1 MNILKAIMI
10 GDVVGEPG
18 LKILEEKLPDLI
30 KDNAVDFTV
39 VNGENTAD
47 GFGMTEAALKRI
59 TACGADVVTSGNH
72 VWEKR
77 DFIPILES
85 NDNVL
90 RPSNYP
96 GKAAG
101 RGWLCR
107 EKAGITWL
115 VINLQGREFMTPID
129 CPFRCFDNIINNL
142 SNNEPKIILVDFH
155 AESSREKEALGY
167 YIDGRASL
175 IVCTHTHVQTADERI
190 LPKGTGYITD
200 LGMTGNHDSVI
211 GMDKK
216 ICIERSRRQI
226 LFRMEP
232 AAEKLTNGIS
242 NAEVNGI
249 IAEIDA
255 DTGKAISIKRL

>member
-1 MNILKAIMI
+1 MI

-30 KDNAVDFTV
+30 KNNAVDFTV
-39 VNGENTAD
+39 VNGENAAD

-59 TACGADVVTSGNH
+59 TTCGADVVTSGNH

-77 DFIPILES
+77 EFLPILES

-96 GKAAG
+96 DKTAG

-115 VINLQGREFMTPID
+115 VVNLQGREFMTPID
-129 CPFRCFDNIINNL
+129 CPFRSFDNIINKITDIEN
-142 SNNEPKIILVDFH
+142 KIIVIDFH

-167 YIDGRASL
+167 YIDGRAAL
-175 IVCTHTHVQTADERI
+175 ISGTHTHVQTTDERI
-190 LPKGTGYITD
+190 LPKGTAYITD
-200 LGMTGNHDSVI
+200 LGMTGNTDSVI

-216 ICIERSRRQI
+216 ICMERSHRQI

-232 AAEKLTNGIS
+232 AVEKLTNGIS
-242 NAEVNGI
+242 NAEINGI
-249 IAEIDA
+249 IAEIDS